1 MTLGDNRPGPAD
13 RTSWTFAAIALAA
26 ACFLMAMNGMVDLGA
41 AAHDAFC
48 PEHGRLV

>member
-1 MTLGDNRPGPAD
+1 MTIGDNRPGLAD
-13 RTSWTFAAIALAA
+13 RVGWTIAAIAMAG
-26 ACFLMAMNGMVDLGA
+26 ACSLMAMNWMVDLGA